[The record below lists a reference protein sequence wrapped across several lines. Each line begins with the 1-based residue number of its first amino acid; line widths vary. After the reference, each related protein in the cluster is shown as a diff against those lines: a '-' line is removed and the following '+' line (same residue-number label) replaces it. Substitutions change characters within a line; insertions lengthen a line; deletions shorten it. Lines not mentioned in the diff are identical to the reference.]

1 MCSSDFSLLPRVEAK
16 RYNGSASFTDG
27 VAECLLLNELS
38 FSVDVVLVGEV
49 PRYIYAY
56 IYTVDLFRSKNCNCK
71 KGCFFKSL
79 IYNKPK

>member
-56 IYTVDLFRSKNCNCK
+56 IFNTQWSYSGQKIAIVKRVVF
-71 KGCFFKSL
+71 
-79 IYNKPK
+79 